1 MTRDALHFRD
11 RANYP
16 RQETQ
21 MKRTLLT
28 AGTLILLALP
38 AVTLAA
44 GDAAAGKAK
53 AAACGGCH
61 GANGEGKANYP
72 ALAGKPEAE
81 TAKALEEYKAGTRK
95 GTVMPAL
102 AKSLSEQDM
111 ANLGAFYA
119 SLKK

>member
-1 MTRDALHFRD
+1 
-11 RANYP
+11 
-16 RQETQ
+16 
-21 MKRTLLT
+21 MKHMLLT
-28 AGTLILLALP
+28 AGIVVLLAPGL
-38 AVTLAA
+38 ALAA

-53 AAACGGCH
+53 SASCAGCH
-61 GANGEGKANYP
+61 GANGEGKASYP

-81 TAKALEEYKAGTRK
+81 TVKALEEYKSGTRK

-102 AKSLSEQDM
+102 ARSLADQDM